1 MTANPEVWEE
11 MCGSD
16 TGMTGEGSI
25 VSGDGVDVDI
35 VPPSTVKVGKAQ
47 TEELAGMTNELK
59 RKIRDLTAEQL
70 RQEPKLKKVRL
81 QCALLLRGVQFNP
94 KANQETLKE
103 ELLASLGVAAGRL
116 E

>member
-1 MTANPEVWEE
+1 MSGGDMSTA
-11 MCGSD
+11 
-16 TGMTGEGSI
+16 GEGRSVAGI
-25 VSGDGVDVDI
+25 GVDVDI
-35 VPPSTVKVGKAQ
+35 APPNTVKVGKACP
-47 TEELAGMTNELK
+47 TDLTGMPNELK
-59 RKIRDLTAEQL
+59 RKLRDITAEELGQ
-70 RQEPKLKKVRL
+70 QPKLKKVRL